1 MGDGAVSEAG
11 KVMLYIRKVDMWVGT
26 CFAYQQQNIYTE
38 VRRGERTKHVLDVLP
53 LKLVSDSA
61 TAGLA
66 WVRGCAVAPRCLSAE
81 NAGRTMTALRHAL
94 CGDDFHQTPVS
105 IVFSEKCSKFFS
117 GFVGDATQVHCCFLT
132 SALQPRM
139 TGGNA

>member
-1 MGDGAVSEAG
+1 MAEAANLLSAAAG
-11 KVMLYIRKVDMWVGT
+11 PELSITRNPV
-26 CFAYQQQNIYTE
+26 AN
-38 VRRGERTKHVLDVLP
+38 
-53 LKLVSDSA
+53 LVSDSA

-105 IVFSEKCSKFFS
+105 IILAKNVRSFFLVLWAMQHRCTAVFNSYYKYM
-117 GFVGDATQVHCCFLT
+117 L
-132 SALQPRM
+132 
-139 TGGNA
+139 